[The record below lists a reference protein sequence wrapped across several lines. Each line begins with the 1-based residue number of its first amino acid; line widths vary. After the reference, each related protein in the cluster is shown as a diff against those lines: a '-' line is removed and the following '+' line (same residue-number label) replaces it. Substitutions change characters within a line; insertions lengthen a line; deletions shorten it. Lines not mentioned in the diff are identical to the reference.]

1 MIEAVVKE
9 IEGYSRIAIQAPE
22 GLKRLAEALAIEL
35 EKRGKEV
42 FIFSDPCYGACDIKD
57 REAKELGAEALI
69 HLGHRDFGLEQ
80 HIPVIFHPYYYDIS
94 IKDEDIK
101 KISDALGNSRFSICF
116 SINFEHVAKKIASAL
131 EELGKQPLSMHCV
144 LGCSFTDIE
153 GEGIVLYVGDGNF
166 HPLGIALK
174 NHVFAYDPLG
184 GQFQLKDMN
193 IEGEAIRKRIRG
205 NLMGVLNA
213 ERIGVIVST
222 KRGQQRMEE
231 AIRIKRA
238 LEGKGKKAEIFVM
251 DRVEKNSLL
260 GYGADGYINT
270 ACPRIAIDDEFEK
283 PMVNYMDIAGLYEL
297 EDE

>member
-1 MIEAVVKE
+1 MIEELVKE
-9 IEGYSRIAIQAPE
+9 VEGYRRIAIQAPE
-22 GLKRLAEALAIEL
+22 GLKRLAEELSIEL
-35 EKRGKEV
+35 EKKGKDV

-80 HIPVIFHPYYYDIS
+80 HIPVIFYPYYYEIS
-94 IKDEDIK
+94 IKDKDIK
-101 KISDALGNSRFSICF
+101 KISDTIGNSSFSICF
-116 SINFEHVAKKIASAL
+116 SINFEHVAKKMASAL
-131 EELGKQPLSMHCV
+131 EAFGKKPLSMHCV
-144 LGCSFTDIE
+144 LGCSFMDIE
-153 GEGIVLYVGDGNF
+153 ESIVIYVGDGNF

-174 NHVFAYDPLG
+174 NHVFAYDPLE
-184 GQFQLKDMN
+184 GQLRDMSS
-193 IEGEAIRKRIRG
+193 EGEAIRKRMRG

-213 ERIGVIVST
+213 ERIGIIVST

-238 LEGKGKKAEIFVM
+238 LEKKGKKAEIFVM

-283 PMVNYMDIAGLYEL
+283 PMVNYMDIAGLYGL
-297 EDE
+297 GDE